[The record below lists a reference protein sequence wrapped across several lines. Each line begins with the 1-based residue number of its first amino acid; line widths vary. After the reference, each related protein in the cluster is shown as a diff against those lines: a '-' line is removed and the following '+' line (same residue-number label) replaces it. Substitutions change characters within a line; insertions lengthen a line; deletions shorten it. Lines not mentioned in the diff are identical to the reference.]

1 MDKVGL
7 LTIRYVKN
15 IKLIWLVK
23 YLLSQ
28 ISWRKK
34 FCTVLPFFIRNQQC
48 RFLWLVCL
56 FYFRVLRPVFIK
68 RDKTKGP
75 NSSLWYLI
83 MKNCQLAW
91 KIIQKIMR
99 TSWSNNIRKCA
110 FLQWTSDSASTLLVC
125 SGIQFTGYFLSQN
138 NNKKNRLMQKNAS
151 SYVLMFISKASYI
164 SLYLFILDCEK
175 SNFCLGK
182 SRSNPFLE
190 PTSTKSWG
198 LSFLL
203 KETTQAFMNDRPPPI

>member
-1 MDKVGL
+1 MQFWCPSIVCLDKVGL

-34 FCTVLPFFIRNQQC
+34 FCTVLPFFIQNQQC
-48 RFLWLVCL
+48 RFLWPVCL

-110 FLQWTSDSASTLLVC
+110 FLQWTSVFSRFKTMLLILPVHSWC
-125 SGIQFTGYFLSQN
+125 APVFNLQD
-138 NNKKNRLMQKNAS
+138 
-151 SYVLMFISKASYI
+151 ISCRK
-164 SLYLFILDCEK
+164 
-175 SNFCLGK
+175 
-182 SRSNPFLE
+182 
-190 PTSTKSWG
+190 
-198 LSFLL
+198 
-203 KETTQAFMNDRPPPI
+203 TTTRKTD